1 MSGTQATERD
11 DGKRAIG
18 GMARSLMALGLAH
31 AVPMWWAT
39 VGDVGAALAA
49 TPFSVENWWRMA
61 RARTDPEAGWYA
73 WPVALAAVAWRW
85 PRRELRAA
93 MIATAATLL
102 AVDVALA
109 ALDFGGGSIRRPEWL
124 TRLPEK
130 PPHLAG
136 TLAAAGALGCVA
148 WLRGAAAGR
157 LRGRRDRR
165 SASRPE
171 AVTGRMALLGA
182 GLFAGSAAFGAAW
195 IGFEELALRS
205 AWLRAQLG
213 APVASYGVAPTAR
226 DPVSARVSQ
235 GLALIQSGAAAMAGG
250 DPGQARSRYARG
262 LGILEEL
269 AAAEPERAT
278 QLAPRMALAFN
289 NLAWLLATC
298 PDESLRDAGRAVRF
312 ARRALELAPEDGNTW
327 NTLGVALYRAG
338 EDEESRAALERA
350 MALRDGGT
358 PHDWYFLAML
368 DARAGDR
375 AGGRRWLERAAAT
388 REAHWARDAELSRF
402 EEEAKGT
409 LGEDGER

>member
-1 MSGTQATERD
+1 MKGTPAMERD
-11 DGKRAIG
+11 DSDRAIG

-39 VGDVGAALAA
+39 VCDVVAALLA
-49 TPFSVENWWRMA
+49 TPFSIENWWRMA

-73 WPVALAAVAWRW
+73 WPVALAAAAWRW

-102 AVDVALA
+102 AVDVGLA
-109 ALDFGGGSIRRPEWL
+109 ALDFGGATILRPEWL

-136 TLAAAGALGCVA
+136 MLAAAGALGCAA
-148 WLRGAAAGR
+148 WLRGAAARR

-171 AVTGRMALLGA
+171 AVGGRMALVGA
-182 GLFAGSAAFGAAW
+182 AVFAGSAAFGAAW

-213 APVASYGVAPTAR
+213 APVVSYGVEPTAR
-226 DPVSARVSQ
+226 DPASARVSA
-235 GLALIQSGAAAMAGG
+235 GFALIQGGAEATARG
-250 DPGQARSRYARG
+250 DYGQARSRYARG
-262 LGILEEL
+262 LGVLEEL
-269 AAAEPERAT
+269 AADDPERAT

-338 EDEESRAALERA
+338 EDEEARAALERA

-375 AGGRRWLERAAAT
+375 AGGRRWLEQAAAS
-388 REAHWARDAELSRF
+388 REANWTRDTELSRF
-402 EEEAKGT
+402 EDEAKRI
-409 LGEDGER
+409 LDEDEER